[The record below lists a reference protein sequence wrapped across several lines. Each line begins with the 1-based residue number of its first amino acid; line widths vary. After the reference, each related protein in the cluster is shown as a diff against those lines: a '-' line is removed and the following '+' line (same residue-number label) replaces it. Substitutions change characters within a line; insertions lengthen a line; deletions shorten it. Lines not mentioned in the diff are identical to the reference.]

1 MLFDAEAME
10 HERCPAR
17 SVLLTLLGNTL
28 GFYQVEASPDH
39 AMAYL
44 LEVEDFSETERY
56 HARLALALGRG
67 APYTDDPRAVLQARA
82 NR

>member
-1 MLFDAEAME
+1 M
-10 HERCPAR
+10 
-17 SVLLTLLGNTL
+17 LLTLLGNTL
-28 GFYQVEASPDH
+28 GSYQVEASPDH

-56 HARLALALGRG
+56 HARLAFALGRG